1 MSIANFR
8 GVFMR
13 NDLPKTGPRRNESA
27 IINLDDSQG
36 PGTHWC
42 AYRKKGDHVTYF
54 DSFGNL
60 RPPSE
65 LIDYLGAGVL
75 IHYNYEPYQSFNS
88 YNCGHLC
95 LRFLQG
101 KL

>member
-8 GVFMR
+8 EVFMR

-27 IINLDDSQG
+27 IVNLDDSHR

-42 AYRKKGDHVTYF
+42 AYRNKRYHVTYF
-54 DSFGNL
+54 DTFGNL

-75 IHYNYEPYQSFNS
+75 IHNNY
-88 YNCGHLC
+88 
-95 LRFLQG
+95 
-101 KL
+101 